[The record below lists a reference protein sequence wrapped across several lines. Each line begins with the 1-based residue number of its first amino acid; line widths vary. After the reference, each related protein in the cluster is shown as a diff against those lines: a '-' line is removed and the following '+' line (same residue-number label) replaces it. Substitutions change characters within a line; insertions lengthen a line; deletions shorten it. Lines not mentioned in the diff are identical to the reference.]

1 MALHESVGSSVGE
14 VRLFGSV
21 SDVIRALVTFTD
33 WWQPFTS
40 SVLQVGGARRSSG
53 FGDGIRDGLL
63 DTIGERAEL
72 SRRIRD
78 LDERD
83 RHILLLWYVKELPA
97 HEVAKEV
104 GISRRHCF
112 RRRSAALR
120 ALVDN
125 DDDQRVA

>member
-1 MALHESVGSSVGE
+1 VGE
-14 VRLFGSV
+14 IRLFGTV
-21 SDVIRALVTFTD
+21 PEVVYALLTYTD

-40 SVLQVGGARRSSG
+40 SVLQVGGARRTSG
-53 FGDGIRDGLL
+53 FGDGIREGLL
-63 DTIGERAEL
+63 DTVDERSEL
-72 SRRIRD
+72 SRRIRA

-83 RHILLLWYVKELPA
+83 RRILVLWYVGQLPA

-120 ALVDN
+120 ALVD
-125 DDDQRVA
+125 DDQRVA

>member
-1 MALHESVGSSVGE
+1 MALDGSVRSTVGQ
-14 VRLFGSV
+14 VRLFASV
-21 SDVIRALVTFTD
+21 PAVVHALITFTD

-63 DTIGERAEL
+63 DTIGERSEL

-78 LDERD
+78 LNERD
-83 RHILLLWYVKELPA
+83 RRILFLWYVQELPA
-97 HEVAKEV
+97 HEVAKAV
-104 GISRRHCF
+104 GISRRQCF

-120 ALVDN
+120 ALVDE
-125 DDDQRVA
+125 DQQVA

>member
-1 MALHESVGSSVGE
+1 VPQVVYAL
-14 VRLFGSV
+14 L
-21 SDVIRALVTFTD
+21 TYTD

-53 FGDGIRDGLL
+53 FGDGIREGLL
-63 DTIGERAEL
+63 DTVDERSEL
-72 SRRIRD
+72 SRRIRA

-83 RHILLLWYVKELPA
+83 RRILVLWYVGQLPA

-120 ALVDN
+120 ALVD
-125 DDDQRVA
+125 DDQRVA

>member
-1 MALHESVGSSVGE
+1 MALHEPIRSNLGE
-14 VRLFGSV
+14 VRLFPGV

-63 DTIGERAEL
+63 DTIGERSEL

-78 LDERD
+78 LNERD
-83 RHILLLWYVKELPA
+83 RRILFLWYVRELPA
-97 HEVAKEV
+97 DEVAKEV

-120 ALVDN
+120 ALVDE
-125 DDDQRVA
+125 DDQQVA

>member
-1 MALHESVGSSVGE
+1 MFGG
-14 VRLFGSV
+14 VR
-21 SDVIRALVTFTD
+21 DVVRALITFTD
-33 WWQPFTS
+33 WWQPLTS

-53 FGDGIRDGLL
+53 FDDGIRDGLL
-63 DTIGERAEL
+63 DTIGERSEL
-72 SRRIRD
+72 CRRVRL

-83 RHILLLWYVKELPA
+83 RRILFLWYVKELPA

-120 ALVDN
+120 ALVDV
-125 DDDQRVA
+125 DDEQVA